1 MVYLDT
7 AIIAG
12 ELAGF
17 VFSVRKNGLLGQF
30 VYYTQCSNYILL
42 VVSAV
47 HLLCLLRRRPVPAA
61 VNLWRYIAACLTT
74 VTFLVTACV
83 LIPWYGH
90 PEYFLLQTNGLFQ
103 HLLCPV
109 LAVAGLPFLRPVRKM
124 DSLLAMI
131 PTVIYGVLFYA
142 LNFFRIYDGPYPFMR
157 VHQQPWHMS
166 LLWFA
171 VIAAVAYGTAS
182 ALRRLCG
189 KRKMPEI

>member
-17 VFSVRKNGLLGQF
+17 VFSVRKNG
-30 VYYTQCSNYILL
+30 
-42 VVSAV
+42 
-47 HLLCLLRRRPVPAA
+47 
-61 VNLWRYIAACLTT
+61 
-74 VTFLVTACV
+74 
-83 LIPWYGH
+83 
-90 PEYFLLQTNGLFQ
+90 
-103 HLLCPV
+103 
-109 LAVAGLPFLRPVRKM
+109 
-124 DSLLAMI
+124 LLAMI

-182 ALRRLCG
+182 ALRSLCG